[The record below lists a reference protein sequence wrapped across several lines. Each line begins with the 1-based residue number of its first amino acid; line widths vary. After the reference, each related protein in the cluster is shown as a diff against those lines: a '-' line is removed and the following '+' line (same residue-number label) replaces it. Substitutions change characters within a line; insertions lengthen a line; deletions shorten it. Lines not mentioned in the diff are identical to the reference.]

1 MASVRW
7 RGDETQTCEGQLTE
21 IRGAIPGF
29 ERRSFA
35 AVRRDGNGHAVNL
48 SRDVIVRSDDE
59 VPVGVVSKQY
69 RLVQHSK
76 VFDLAVDALERSEI
90 SLSEVTCQLTLTDY
104 GERMAL
110 RVQLPHG
117 YWLDLGDGH
126 PMALQLQ
133 CFNSVDGSTRFMAV
147 LGWFRFVCSNGLIV
161 GAATSSL
168 RSRHDERLE
177 VEDIASVF
185 REGLL
190 QATSERDMYRKWIH
204 TAVGHAAIRGWIDS
218 SLAKEWGKKAAARA
232 YHIIETGYDAKFVK
246 PFERARPSERT
257 VEHGSRVPG
266 SIIPGRNAFAV
277 SQALAWL
284 AKERRDVEEQL
295 EWSRQIGD
303 LMKHLLNCQRGRRHR
318 IDRNDLDRADP
329 ARPNTPPRSGG
340 L

>member
-1 MASVRW
+1 
-7 RGDETQTCEGQLTE
+7 
-21 IRGAIPGF
+21 
-29 ERRSFA
+29 
-35 AVRRDGNGHAVNL
+35 VNL
-48 SRDVIVRSDDE
+48 SRDVILRSDDE

-69 RLVQHSK
+69 RLVQHSE
-76 VFDLAVDALERSEI
+76 VFDLALEALKQAKI
-90 SLSEVTCQLTLTDY
+90 SLSEVAWQLTLTKY

-117 YWLDLGDGH
+117 YGLDLGDGN

-161 GAATSSL
+161 GTATSSL

-185 REGLL
+185 REGLV
-190 QATSERDMYRKWIH
+190 QATGEREMYRKWVR
-204 TAVGHAAIRGWIDS
+204 TTVGQAAIRGWIDGS
-218 SLAKEWGKKAAARA
+218 VAKEWGKKAAARA

-246 PFERARPSERT
+246 PFERARPSERA

-266 SIIPGRNAFAV
+266 CVVPARNAFAV

-295 EWSRQIGD
+295 EWSRQIRD
-303 LMKHLLNCQRGRRHR
+303 LMKDLLN
-318 IDRNDLDRADP
+318 
-329 ARPNTPPRSGG
+329 
-340 L
+340 